1 MTTANSGA
9 ASSMRIMRLTS
20 DAFAALQALAREHP
34 EVWIAPETD
43 FDAIFKSVNL
53 PNYAE
58 PAKFW
63 AKDKAKHEELYTN
76 DNIILDSAERLSRNA
91 KARADKQALA
101 FTDNIP
107 GLTPEL
113 IADPRLLAWLSCF
126 HLHEFGIGR
135 WPTIQGSDLTRH
147 ILQHY
152 LPESGRPI
160 TDASVAGRMFWLA
173 EISRRA
179 ASASGGAFTAEETL
193 MHFSQEPEH
202 YHNCTSYLIMRS
214 NIVLAEYVR
223 ALLTDEKG
231 INRQGARE
239 IARALN
245 REAGARLIDALD
257 RKELRSIIHRS
268 VETIMSDPN
277 NVRDRSKV
285 RNRKIVRVLS
295 LGAGVQSTVMALMAE
310 RGYLGMERPDLAIFA
325 DTGWEPKAVY
335 EHLEWLKTQL
345 SYEVKTVS
353 AGNIREDILSGQ
365 NPEGRQFIDIPVFIV
380 KDDGKKYVG
389 TRQCTKQYKVR
400 PIQRELRK
408 RYNLKPG
415 QLAPKDIQIEMWL
428 GITTDEA
435 TRQKPS
441 REQWI
446 TNRWPLI
453 EMDLSRAQLYQ
464 WFMEN
469 YPGRPLPK
477 SACIGCP
484 YHSDR
489 VWKQMKEHD
498 PESFKDAVY
507 LDWAIRNVERSKG
520 ALTGVAYLHSSRK
533 PLNEVNFNDSLTEN
547 DAMQQECEG
556 LCGV

>member
-1 MTTANSGA
+1 
-9 ASSMRIMRLTS
+9 MRLTS
-20 DAFAALQALAREHP
+20 DAFAALQALARECP
-34 EVWIAPETD
+34 EIWLDPNTD
-43 FDAIFKSVNL
+43 FDAVLQGVNL
-53 PNYAE
+53 PDYAE
-58 PAKFW
+58 PTELW
-63 AKDKAKHEELYTN
+63 ANRDIT
-76 DNIILDSAERLSRNA
+76 LDSAEHLSRNA
-91 KARADKQALA
+91 KAQADKQALA
-101 FTDNIP
+101 FTDNIT
-107 GLTPEL
+107 GLTPRL
-113 IADPRLLAWLSCF
+113 MIDPHLLGWISCF
-126 HLHEFGIGR
+126 HLQEFGISR
-135 WPTIQGSDLTRH
+135 WPINQSSNLTQH

-152 LPESGRPI
+152 LPERGRPI
-160 TDASVAGRMFWLA
+160 TDASIAGRAFWVA

-179 ASASGGAFTAEETL
+179 ATASGGAFSAEEAVA
-193 MHFSQEPEH
+193 HFSSEPEH

-223 ALLTDEKG
+223 ALLSDAKG

-239 IARALN
+239 IARSLN

-257 RKELRSIIHRS
+257 RKELRNIIQRSIER
-268 VETIMSDPN
+268 IMSDPQ
-277 NVRDRSKV
+277 NVRDRNKV
-285 RNRKIVRVLS
+285 RNRKVIRVLS

-310 RGYLGMERPDLAIFA
+310 RGYLGMERPDIAVFA

-335 EHLEWLKTQL
+335 KHLEWLKTQL
-345 SYEVKTVS
+345 SYEVQTVS
-353 AGNIREDILSGQ
+353 AGNIREDILRGQ
-365 NPEGRQFIDIPVFIV
+365 NPEGRQFLDIPVFIV

-400 PIQRELRK
+400 PIHRELRK

-428 GITTDEA
+428 GITTEEA
-435 TRQKPS
+435 ARQKPS
-441 REQWI
+441 KEQWI

-484 YHSDR
+484 YHSDSM
-489 VWKQMKEHD
+489 WKQMKELD

-507 LDWAIRNVERSKG
+507 VDWAIRNVERSKG
-520 ALTGVAYLHSSRK
+520 ALTGVAYLHGSRK
-533 PLNEVNFNDSLTEN
+533 PLDEVDFNGSLTES

-556 LCGV
+556 MCGI